1 MVKLNQK
8 IPGFSRFQA
17 LRNVLK
23 FYSDPL
29 GNVEKSIAAFGDTFS
44 TYVGGMY
51 PAILSAN
58 PDFIQ
63 HVLQKNHRNYI
74 KSPIHFDK
82 LGHFLGNGLLTS
94 EGDYWLRQRRL
105 IQPGFHRKRLAG
117 LTDIMLEE
125 IDAVIERLDKK
136 VATGDPIDICPPMF
150 ELAFR
155 VVAKSL
161 FSANIKEE
169 QLQMLNHNITVLQH
183 FIVRQIRQPFLEPWF
198 KVSGKVK
205 HYEKVAASS
214 KQIVL
219 DNIRERKKSKEV
231 KDDLLQML
239 LEARYEDTGEGMSEK
254 QLLEECLILF
264 VAGHETTANALA
276 WILYLLSLHPEAVE
290 QIRTEVKTVLG
301 DRKPS
306 FEDVPKLEY
315 TLQVIEESMRLFP
328 PAWVTDRVAVE
339 DDEINGIPIPKGT
352 MAVAFIYG
360 AHRNVEYWENPERF
374 DPSRFAK
381 AEKKDRHNFAYL
393 PFGGGPRLCIGN
405 NFALME
411 MQLALAR
418 MVPRFDFELV
428 PGQEVKP
435 YPLITLHTKNGI
447 RMKVKGVEGRE

>member
-8 IPGFSRFQA
+8 IPGYSRWRAIQ
-17 LRNVLK
+17 NVFK
-23 FYSDPL
+23 FYHDPI
-29 GNVEKSIAAFGDTFS
+29 GSINNSIDTFGDTFA
-44 TYVGGMY
+44 TYVGGVY

-74 KSPIHFDK
+74 KAPFHFDK

-117 LTDIMLEE
+117 LTDIMLAE
-125 IDAVIERLDKK
+125 IDALIERFDEK
-136 VATGDPIDICPPMF
+136 VALGQPIDICPPML

-161 FSANIKEE
+161 FSADISEE
-169 QLQMLNHNITVLQH
+169 QLQKLSHNISVLQH
-183 FIVRQIRQPFLEPWF
+183 FIVRQIRQPFLNPWF
-198 KVSGKVK
+198 KVSGTLKK
-205 HYEKVAASS
+205 YEQIADSS
-214 KQIVL
+214 RQIVL
-219 DNIRERKKSKEV
+219 DNIRQRKNSGEV

-239 LEARYEDTGEGMSEK
+239 LEARYEDTGEGMSEQ
-254 QLLEECLILF
+254 QLLDESLILF
-264 VAGHETTANALA
+264 VAGHETTANAFA
-276 WILYLLSLHPEAVE
+276 WILYLLSRHPEAAD

-306 FEDVPKLEY
+306 FDDIPKLAY
-315 TLQVIEESMRLFP
+315 TLQVIEESMRLYP

-339 DDEINGIPIPKGT
+339 DDEVNGVSIPKGT
-352 MAVAFIYG
+352 MAIAYIYG
-360 AHRNVEYWENPERF
+360 AHHHAEHWENPTEF
-374 DPSRFAK
+374 DPSRFSK
-381 AEKKDRHNFAYL
+381 EKKKQRHSFAYL

-405 NFALME
+405 NFSLME

-418 MVPRFDFELV
+418 LVPRYDFELV
-428 PGQEVKP
+428 PGQEIKAF
-435 YPLITLHTKNGI
+435 PLITLHPKNGI
-447 RMKVKGVEGRE
+447 RMEIQKKR